1 MLMKKLQMPSIK
13 LAKPVKQE
21 VSEMSVKRFITLLSA
36 ILIILALML
45 PIYADGGA
53 VLSQVYSREQNMDIF
68 IAGDM
73 NADNL
78 SVKVAN
84 RSAEVL
90 ESGLLTDCGGTVRT
104 TVLVDISTSIP
115 LEIREPIKKYIGSI
129 IENIGAN
136 EEMRIATF
144 GEKITV
150 LHDFTN
156 DRYDLS
162 TATSDINFDNSQ
174 SMIYD
179 AVYNTIPELTVVD
192 NKPCYYRTIV
202 ITDGVDVT
210 KTGITKEEL
219 LLKLQNDTY
228 PINVIEASKAKV
240 ESENK
245 DLASLARVSGGA
257 YANLYPDCDMSSI
270 SSAFSTDGIFL
281 IRVLLPGELLD
292 GSTRQ
297 INIDDGINSIQ
308 FDSKLPLFD
317 VPESE
322 ITTAPEVTEPVET
335 ESEVIVTEPVE
346 TEPETK
352 SFFEEY
358 KIVIIIAAAIIAV
371 ILLAVIISAVV
382 NGKKKK
388 GKVVKN
394 KVSGNLET
402 ECIRSDDVQTE
413 FLSEEEA
420 RGILG
425 CVCISI
431 KNMSNTL
438 QTWDFPLN
446 KDLTIGRDR
455 SCRICISEPSMSRR
469 QCIIRSDLT
478 IENVSNSNVTLLNGN
493 SLTIPNKLSKG
504 DIIKCGRITLS
515 VENIYSSELG
525 ADGSLNKLTEFVRL

>member
-1 MLMKKLQMPSIK
+1 
-13 LAKPVKQE
+13 
-21 VSEMSVKRFITLLSA
+21 MSVKRFITLLTA

-45 PIYADGGA
+45 PVYADGGA

-90 ESGLLTDCGGTVRT
+90 ESDLLTDCGGTVRT

-115 LEIREPIKKYIGSI
+115 VEAREPIKNYLGSI

-144 GEKITV
+144 GEEITV

-179 AVYNTIPELTVVD
+179 AVYNTIPKLTAVD
-192 NKPCYYRTIV
+192 DKPCYYRTIV

-219 LLKLQNDTY
+219 LLKLQDDTY

-257 YANLYPDCDMSSI
+257 YANLYPRN
-270 SSAFSTDGIFL
+270 A
-281 IRVLLPGELLD
+281 
-292 GSTRQ
+292 
-297 INIDDGINSIQ
+297 
-308 FDSKLPLFD
+308 
-317 VPESE
+317 
-322 ITTAPEVTEPVET
+322 
-335 ESEVIVTEPVE
+335 
-346 TEPETK
+346 
-352 SFFEEY
+352 
-358 KIVIIIAAAIIAV
+358 
-371 ILLAVIISAVV
+371 
-382 NGKKKK
+382 
-388 GKVVKN
+388 
-394 KVSGNLET
+394 
-402 ECIRSDDVQTE
+402 
-413 FLSEEEA
+413 
-420 RGILG
+420 
-425 CVCISI
+425 
-431 KNMSNTL
+431 
-438 QTWDFPLN
+438 
-446 KDLTIGRDR
+446 
-455 SCRICISEPSMSRR
+455 
-469 QCIIRSDLT
+469 
-478 IENVSNSNVTLLNGN
+478 
-493 SLTIPNKLSKG
+493 
-504 DIIKCGRITLS
+504 
-515 VENIYSSELG
+515 
-525 ADGSLNKLTEFVRL
+525 

>member
-1 MLMKKLQMPSIK
+1 
-13 LAKPVKQE
+13 
-21 VSEMSVKRFITLLSA
+21 MSVKRFITILSA
-36 ILIILALML
+36 ILIILDLML
-45 PIYADGGA
+45 SVYADGGVA
-53 VLSQVYSREQNMDIF
+53 FSQVYSREQNMDIF

-179 AVYNTIPELTVVD
+179 AVYNTIPELTAVD
-192 NKPCYYRTIV
+192 DKPCYYRTIV

-257 YANLYPDCDMSSI
+257 YANLYPDCDMGSI

-317 VPESE
+317 VPEPE
-322 ITTAPEVTEPVET
+322 VTAAPEVTEPVET
-335 ESEVIVTEPVE
+335 EPEVIVTKPVE
-346 TEPETK
+346 TEPEAK

-358 KIVIIIAAAIIAV
+358 KIVIIIGAAVLAV

-382 NGKKKK
+382 IGKKKK
-388 GKVVKN
+388 RAVTKETVTSHDYSNNSSTEKTEYLTDEE
-394 KVSGNLET
+394 VSSILGSA
-402 ECIRSDDVQTE
+402 CIRLRQMTAE
-413 FLSEEEA
+413 N
-420 RGILG
+420 
-425 CVCISI
+425 
-431 KNMSNTL
+431 K
-438 QTWDFPLN
+438 TWDFALD
-446 KDLTIGRDR
+446 KDLIIGRDTA
-455 SCRICISEPSMSRR
+455 CRICISEPSISRR
-469 QCIIRSDLT
+469 QCKISYNGQT
-478 IENVSNSNVTLLNGN
+478 VIENLSTSNITKLNGN
-493 SLTIPNKLSKG
+493 QLVGAETLKVG
-504 DIIKCGRITLS
+504 DQIKCGRVTLS
-515 VENIYSSELG
+515 VESLYISDSHNVGE
-525 ADGSLNKLTEFVRL
+525 LNKLSSFINI